1 MLFSPPI
8 VQDDVSAFL
17 PPGFKLDETTTSTTT
32 DTSLISDILSS
43 IEIDDS
49 LLPKDFNFK
58 PARPKP
64 PRLFNSNKPSSGAG
78 TTTTTT
84 STSSSSSS
92 SSSDSSSSGS
102 LLESLGSIEFDDA
115 SQFLPPGYNDNANK
129 EGSGTESSS
138 TSSSPSNNNNKKKPD
153 NSKLPIESFF
163 DNLPSD
169 VDDISAFLP
178 PGYNKEGA
186 SPESSTTEKNFKPKF
201 PSIPGVSRK
210 TTTESSATRSGPP
223 PFVPKIQSF
232 SDRYVYLSICITGT
246 RSRVF
251 ALLSIIESNNKCFMY
266 HTKNCLFQLPF
277 RLFLQDQNYYR
288 IQWLE

>member
-1 MLFSPPI
+1 M
-8 VQDDVSAFL
+8 SAFL

-78 TTTTTT
+78 TTSTTT

-138 TSSSPSNNNNKKKPD
+138 TSSSPSNNNKKKPD

-178 PGYNKEGA
+178 PGYNKEGGGTGA
-186 SPESSTTEKNFKPKF
+186 ESSTTEKNFKPKF

-232 SDRYVYLSICITGT
+232 SDRYVPRYLHRRYS
-246 RSRVF
+246 
-251 ALLSIIESNNKCFMY
+251 K
-266 HTKNCLFQLPF
+266 
-277 RLFLQDQNYYR
+277 
-288 IQWLE
+288 